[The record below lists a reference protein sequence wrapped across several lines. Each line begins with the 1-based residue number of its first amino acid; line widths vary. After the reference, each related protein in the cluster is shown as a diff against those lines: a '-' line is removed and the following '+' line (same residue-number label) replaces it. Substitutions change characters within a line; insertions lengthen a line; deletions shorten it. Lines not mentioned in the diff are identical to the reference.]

1 MSEMRVIGL
10 TGSVAMGK
18 SEVASVFRRLGI
30 AVFDADAAVDE
41 LYRPGGAAVR
51 HIAEAF
57 PGCVNEQGGVDR
69 AALGARVLESR
80 EEMDRLE
87 AIIHPLVNEASR
99 AFLDRARRDGH
110 SMAVLDIPLL
120 LETDARGL
128 VDFVVVVSAPA
139 RLQHER
145 ALARPAM
152 TREKLY
158 GLLARQM
165 PDEAKRRHADF
176 IIDTSR
182 SLDETFDQVRHIVGK
197 LLPEAENGF
206 ERSKS
211 LS

>member
-1 MSEMRVIGL
+1 MSEMLVIGL

-18 SEVASVFRRLGI
+18 SEVASMFRRLGV

-41 LYRPGGAAVR
+41 LYRPEGAAVR
-51 HIAEAF
+51 YIAEAF
-57 PGCVNEQGGVDR
+57 PGCVSEQGGVDR
-69 AALGARVLESR
+69 AALGACVLESR

-87 AIIHPLVNEASR
+87 AIVHPLVGEEKR
-99 AFLDRARRDGH
+99 AFLDHARREGR

-120 LETDARGL
+120 LETNARHL
-128 VDFVVVVSAPA
+128 VDYVVVVSASA
-139 RLQHER
+139 RFQRER

-152 TREKLY
+152 TQEKLD

-182 SLDETFDQVRHIVGK
+182 NLDETFDQVRHIVATLLSEPERVSKGK
-197 LLPEAENGF
+197 C
-206 ERSKS
+206 S
-211 LS
+211 